1 MNRIADH
8 ILSGIA
14 SSALWSSLCTHTS
27 EQRWKIGSDSAMQ
40 GDTLAAEE
48 SGSTSVEQC
57 LSAKLHFVDL
67 AGSERAGR
75 TGNQGERFKGQLGH

>member
-1 MNRIADH
+1 MP
-8 ILSGIA
+8 
-14 SSALWSSLCTHTS
+14 
-27 EQRWKIGSDSAMQ
+27 

-57 LSAKLHFVDL
+57 LSAKFHFVDL